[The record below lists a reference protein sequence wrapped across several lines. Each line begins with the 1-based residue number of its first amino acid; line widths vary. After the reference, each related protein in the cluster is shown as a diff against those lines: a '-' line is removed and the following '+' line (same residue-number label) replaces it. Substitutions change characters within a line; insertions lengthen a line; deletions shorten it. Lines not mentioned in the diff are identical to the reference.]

1 METVQDKKNV
11 EQQPTVITLDNI
23 NSVKIL
29 VQYIE
34 LAQQKGAFDLN
45 EAELLKRSSDVL
57 LNGVE
62 DNELNQFNSRQLLV
76 QGIHKGQK
84 SGAYSL
90 NDAALLSKVVK
101 FVMNHLTNLQA
112 GLVAQQQPQVQSP
125 QVQSP
130 QVQSPQVQQP
140 QVQSPQVQQLV
151 EEDDDD
157 DLSSLAEPIP
167 LRPKE
172 I

>member
-1 METVQDKKNV
+1 MEATQEKKNV
-11 EQQPTVITLDNI
+11 EQQPTVITLDNN
-23 NSVKIL
+23 NSVGIL

-45 EAELLKRSSDVL
+45 EAELLKRSCDVL
-57 LNGVE
+57 LNGAM
-62 DNELNQFNSRQLLV
+62 DNELNQINSRQLLV
-76 QGIHKGQK
+76 QGVHKGQK

-101 FVMNHLTNLQA
+101 FVSNHLTNLQA
-112 GLVAQQQPQVQSP
+112 GLV
-125 QVQSP
+125 
-130 QVQSPQVQQP
+130 VQQP
-140 QVQSPQVQQLV
+140 RVQSEVQQPVQQPVQPQVQQLV
-151 EEDDDD
+151 EEDDD